1 MHDPACAGAP
11 TRNGPERGLGAVVWT
26 ARHSPEPPP
35 AVVCR
40 DDDQEIMFVGVCRLT
55 LRVVQSHSLKEKRAV
70 LRRLRDRAAEAG
82 VTLREVGGADTWQRA
97 ELGFAVVGQDRDEA
111 TAAVRRV
118 VALCAQADGGEVTA
132 VREEVLGFGEDWF
145 AAAAPYGK
153 PEDADADAAWIP
165 TAWREE
171 DGTP

>member
-1 MHDPACAGAP
+1 
-11 TRNGPERGLGAVVWT
+11 
-26 ARHSPEPPP
+26 
-35 AVVCR
+35 
-40 DDDQEIMFVGVCRLT
+40 MFVGVCRLT

-111 TAAVRRV
+111 RAAVRRV

-165 TAWREE
+165 AAWREE